1 MFLKFRSIAV
11 IACLLPVS
19 LLPTVSLAASPLA
32 NSLNSRTNNSET
44 YLAQNTYPPELV
56 GIYMDSCVGSASA
69 SDISPELVQRYCKCS
84 IDSIQS
90 AYTLQEFLSLVQSAA
105 PGQLPPELE
114 TIAEACVS
122 NILS

>member
-69 SDISPELVQRYCKCS
+69 SDISPELVQRYCQCS

-90 AYTLQEFLSLVQSAA
+90 AYTLEEFLSLVQSAA

-114 TIAEACVS
+114 SIAEVCVS